1 MKSLGEI
8 HWDIDHQCREENIS
22 TSDESMMLFHA
33 AEEYVE
39 ELLKHDRW
47 KFIIKSDI
55 ESLKVSS
62 FCRREIKGY
71 SHGAELLLSYTI
83 REIERF
89 GYNIND
95 IIDPITHELSQNADV
110 NNSMIQDTAQTEI
123 IPETGNSDGDGDDE
137 DNGQIRLPLALDTQ
151 KARDLF
157 TAAYNQGWIEGSEAI
172 GYRWIGFGNIHK
184 RTNRTVSCTNQLAY
198 LCYKIYY
205 PLTPSWSE
213 IDTFFGEKR
222 MDRDWSNVKLYL
234 GDNNRPPW
242 MNTIDHLIINSGY

>member
-62 FCRREIKGY
+62 FIRREIKGY
-71 SHGAELLLSYTI
+71 SHGAEMLLSYTI

-95 IIDPITHELSQNADV
+95 IIDPITHELTNP
-110 NNSMIQDTAQTEI
+110 MIQGTTQNENIPKTGDEAFPIFDNALKKLFKTEENYSSFCKKFKGLN
-123 IPETGNSDGDGDDE
+123 PEDIASSYCDMSGVLNPRKRGVARTLYDKFVNPKKKE
-137 DNGQIRLPLALDTQ
+137 DMVVYETFLRYLR
-151 KARDLF
+151 KA
-157 TAAYNQGWIEGSEAI
+157 EGE
-172 GYRWIGFGNIHK
+172 
-184 RTNRTVSCTNQLAY
+184 
-198 LCYKIYY
+198 
-205 PLTPSWSE
+205 
-213 IDTFFGEKR
+213 
-222 MDRDWSNVKLYL
+222 
-234 GDNNRPPW
+234 
-242 MNTIDHLIINSGY
+242 